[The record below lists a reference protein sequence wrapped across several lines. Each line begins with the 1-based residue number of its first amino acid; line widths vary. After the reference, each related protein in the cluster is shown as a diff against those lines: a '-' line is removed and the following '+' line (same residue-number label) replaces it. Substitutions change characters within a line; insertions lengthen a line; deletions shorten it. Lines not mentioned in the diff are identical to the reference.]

1 MLLQQQ
7 KNITQF
13 DSRYASSMLVDSDKN
28 TIYISDSVR
37 NLIQVI
43 NAITG
48 EIIDEIHVGNS
59 PKDMV
64 LNPKNGIVYVLNE
77 ESNLISI
84 INSSSYKPLVSSMI
98 FNHNPA
104 NAGYIK
110 CNTNDIASN
119 QYIRINYGEKCEAIA
134 NQGFE
139 FSNWVENFGNNSTK
153 IVSSVSNENHWYT
166 PFENFVKYVGNNL
179 GIETSKNDAAVFTVL
194 RNGNFTANFE
204 RVPPPLPPEYWATL
218 TSFVLTTI
226 FGAIFIPSFIGY
238 MRTRAKVRKLNN
250 FHQQIAS
257 LSNDDKLDE
266 KDIAILDD
274 LKRKIINSYSEGKI
288 SVEQYDNLNNEISI
302 SYDEIFNK
310 RIDSIKNDKEFIQKL
325 KPIEEEITKAYSKKK
340 LLELQYKL
348 LKERIKE
355 LRGDI
360 PKGSD

>member
-1 MLLQQQ
+1 MRLSQTKDLNSAIGLKILVIILQ
-7 KNITQF
+7 
-13 DSRYASSMLVDSDKN
+13 
-28 TIYISDSVR
+28 
-37 NLIQVI
+37 
-43 NAITG
+43 
-48 EIIDEIHVGNS
+48 
-59 PKDMV
+59 
-64 LNPKNGIVYVLNE
+64 
-77 ESNLISI
+77 
-84 INSSSYKPLVSSMI
+84 
-98 FNHNPA
+98 
-104 NAGYIK
+104 
-110 CNTNDIASN
+110 
-119 QYIRINYGEKCEAIA
+119 
-134 NQGFE
+134 
-139 FSNWVENFGNNSTK
+139 K